1 MKDKIL
7 NFALSSELY
16 NELSQEA
23 NENERNMSAQIRY
36 IINQYFKYKNTTAD
50 APEQKTDLRS

>member
-16 NELSQEA
+16 NKLSQEA
-23 NENERNMSAQIRY
+23 NENERNISAQIRY
-36 IINQYFKYKNTTAD
+36 IINQYFKYKNTAVE
-50 APEQKTDLRS
+50 APSTKTDLGS